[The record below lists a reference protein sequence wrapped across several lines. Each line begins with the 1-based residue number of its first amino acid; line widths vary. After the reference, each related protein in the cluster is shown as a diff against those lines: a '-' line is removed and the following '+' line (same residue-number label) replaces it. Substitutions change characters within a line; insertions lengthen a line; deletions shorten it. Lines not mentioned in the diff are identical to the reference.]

1 MSKSRTPVN
10 PRKLPA
16 QARSRATVEAI
27 IQAATYILTK
37 VGWEGLTTNAIAERA
52 GVNIGSLYQFFPN
65 KEAVIAELQR
75 RHVAATRT
83 DLLNALEILP
93 GQPSLREA
101 LTMIVEM
108 IVAEHR
114 IAPALHKAIHEELPR
129 TVRQADDEKDHLQRQ
144 FSDVLRPFMKNV
156 PDPDLSIYLMGIAA
170 HAIIHTVTADR
181 PQLLGHQ
188 SFITEV
194 VALLENYLYRQTD
207 NQGQKLKASCG
218 HH

>member
-1 MSKSRTPVN
+1 
-10 PRKLPA
+10 
-16 QARSRATVEAI
+16 
-27 IQAATYILTK
+27 
-37 VGWEGLTTNAIAERA
+37 
-52 GVNIGSLYQFFPN
+52 
-65 KEAVIAELQR
+65 
-75 RHVAATRT
+75 
-83 DLLNALEILP
+83 
-93 GQPSLREA
+93 
-101 LTMIVEM
+101 MIVEM

-129 TVRQADDEKDHLQRQ
+129 TVRQADDDKDHLQRQ

-181 PQLLGHQ
+181 PQLLANQ

-194 VALLENYLYRQTD
+194 VTLLANYLHRQTET
-207 NQGQKLKASCG
+207 QGQNLKASCE

>member
-1 MSKSRTPVN
+1 MSNSRSSVK

-27 IQAATYILTK
+27 VQAATYILTK

-65 KEAVIAELQR
+65 KEAVIVELQL
-75 RHVAATRT
+75 RHAAATRT
-83 DLLNALEILP
+83 DLLKALQILP
-93 GQPSLREA
+93 DQPTLREA
-101 LTMIVEM
+101 LTLIVEL

-114 IAPALHKAIHEELPR
+114 VAPALHKAIHEELPR
-129 TVRQADDEKDHLQRQ
+129 TVQMDEEKDHLQQQ
-144 FSDVLRPFMKNV
+144 FSMVLRPFMKNV

-181 PQLLGHQ
+181 PELLGKP
-188 SFITEV
+188 SFVIEV
-194 VALLENYLYRQTD
+194 VTLLDNYLRRV
-207 NQGQKLKASCG
+207 
-218 HH
+218 